1 MVWHE
6 SRAAPKGFTPAPE
19 PTQAGRPRPVVG
31 WSVVEDARDPDD
43 AEAHAR
49 QLRVILDAIPAPI
62 FYKDADGIYRGCN
75 KAFEAYLG
83 KSHDEIVGLDV
94 YGLSPKDLA
103 DVYKRADDAL
113 FEARGVQI
121 YEASVRYADG
131 SRHDVMF
138 HKATFEGPGGELAG
152 LVGTILDI
160 TSRKQTERALRES
173 EERYRTVVS
182 VLGEGIVVVVR
193 GGQVL
198 ACNPAAAT
206 ILGLAEDAIRAGA
219 PWPTVRDDGTPLPLA
234 ETPVLATLETGAPA
248 TGVVL
253 ALTRPGGARGWIS
266 LTTRPMFEGDDPIP
280 ASVVVS
286 FADVT
291 DKHLFEQRLEYQ
303 AFHDPLTGLPN
314 RLLFADRLERAMAT
328 ARRRGEHVAVAFAD
342 LDRFK
347 YVNDTLGHDAG
358 DHLLAEVASR
368 LAGSVRDADT
378 VARMG
383 GDEFCAILG
392 DVDGPGGARAVAQ
405 RMLDALVAPF
415 ALGAGTIADHRQ
427 HRRRDL
433 SRRRRGP
440 RRPAPA
446 RRRRDVPG
454 QGERQERDRLGR
466 ATRAGPHRVASAGA
480 THRSAPAHPDRRDRG
495 HYRRRRVPA
504 GPDRPG
510 RDRPG
515 PAGGRAARP
524 HGRVDPAARRR
535 APLRGAGR
543 GPDHRP
549 RGDRGQRRPDDP
561 PRQRPRDP
569 ARR

>member
-1 MVWHE
+1 MTHRTAPAHE
-6 SRAAPKGFTPAPE
+6 RGAPAAR
-19 PTQAGRPRPVVG
+19 AGRAVVG
-31 WSVVEDARDPDD
+31 SSVVGGPRDLND
-43 AEAHAR
+43 AEALAR

-160 TSRKQTERALRES
+160 TSRKQAERALRES

-182 VLGEGIVVVVR
+182 VLGEGIAVVGR

-198 ACNPAAAT
+198 ACNPAAAA
-206 ILGLAEDAIRAGA
+206 ILGLAEDALLAGA
-219 PWPTVRDDGTPLPLA
+219 PWPTIDGDGAPLTLA
-234 ETPVLATLETGAPA
+234 ATPVLATLETGAPA

-253 ALTRPGGARGWIS
+253 ALARPGGARGWIS
-266 LTTRPMFEGDDPIP
+266 LTTRPLFEDDDGLPT
-280 ASVVVS
+280 SVVAS

-314 RLLFADRLERAMAT
+314 RLLFADRLDRALAA
-328 ARRRGEHVAVAFAD
+328 ARRRDERVAVAFAD
-342 LDRFK
+342 LDQFK
-347 YVNDTLGHDAG
+347 RVNDTLGHDAG
-358 DHLLAEVASR
+358 DHLLAEVARR
-368 LAGSVRDADT
+368 LADAVRKSDT

-383 GDEFCAILG
+383 GDEFCAILTE
-392 DVDGPGGARAVAQ
+392 VDGPDGARAVAG
-405 RMLDALVAPF
+405 RMLAALEAPF
-415 ALGAGTIADHRQ
+415 ALGGGEVQVTASIGLALFPDDAEDPGVLLQRAD
-427 HRRRDL
+427 
-433 SRRRRGP
+433 
-440 RRPAPA
+440 
-446 RRRRDVPG
+446 
-454 QGERQERDRLGR
+454 
-466 ATRAGPHRVASAGA
+466 
-480 THRSAPAHPDRRDRG
+480 
-495 HYRRRRVPA
+495 
-504 GPDRPG
+504 
-510 RDRPG
+510 
-515 PAGGRAARP
+515 AAMYEVKES
-524 HGRVDPAARRR
+524 GKNAI
-535 APLRGAGR
+535 GMAGR
-543 GPDHRP
+543 HGT
-549 RGDRGQRRPDDP
+549 G
-561 PRQRPRDP
+561 
-569 ARR
+569 AIE